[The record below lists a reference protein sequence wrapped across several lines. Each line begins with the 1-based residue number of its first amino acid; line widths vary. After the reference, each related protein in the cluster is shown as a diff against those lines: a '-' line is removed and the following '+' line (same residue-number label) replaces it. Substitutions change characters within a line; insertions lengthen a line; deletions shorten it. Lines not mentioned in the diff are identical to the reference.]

1 MCGVRGSDPYL
12 AVQLLVQLA
21 DALSQLG
28 QLLCDDSMVDRLS
41 GVRLHVKV
49 LRHKI
54 TVALWGGKTRNT
66 HTDMTESVAAH
77 NKTKT
82 THLGFICTF
91 SCCLFRIM
99 WVLEQQSLGTLP
111 Q

>member
-1 MCGVRGSDPYL
+1 MDQKASFTFQRLYPSGLREQIFVPGHNLQSTWRRRCSDVCGVRGSDPYL

-54 TVALWGGKTRNT
+54 TVALWGGGNKKHTHKT
-66 HTDMTESVAAH
+66 
-77 NKTKT
+77 
-82 THLGFICTF
+82 
-91 SCCLFRIM
+91 
-99 WVLEQQSLGTLP
+99 
-111 Q
+111 